1 MTYSGA
7 LTSEGA
13 ERSHEKPTMGMT
25 IDDAAWRLFDDA
37 VAPYASSRGATVM
50 TPAMTAAT
58 TTPVMRSGDKS
69 GVVKPPS
76 RGRYRERI
84 VFEWGQRS

>member
-37 VAPYASSRGATVM
+37 VAPYASSRGAT
-50 TPAMTAAT
+50 AMTAAT
-58 TTPVMRSGDKS
+58 TPPVMRSGEKS
-69 GVVKPPS
+69 DVVKLPS

-84 VFEWGQRS
+84 VFELGQRS